1 MIPVLTTLWLLTTP
15 AGSEDPAATFAAELA
30 PHVAILV
37 EPNTS
42 ETKARSAIDAILRH
56 AASSSNATPQAV
68 LEALWSGVLE
78 GSQATRDAAVK
89 AMTQG
94 KHTSGLVA
102 FAKSELRRIE
112 EALDIATA
120 PEEDDAAARADVT
133 TAAIVTSKSTGV
145 ATTDD
150 EAAISPAERRAS
162 ELRRATQ
169 GTRALAYL
177 LERVPAD
184 ESVDVLIKLERRLR
198 DRETRRAIDASNDRD
213 AEAPVYI
220 ALATLGRRD
229 AVMVAVRAVGGMR
242 TGKPL
247 YSVDAALRDMA
258 ERRGV
263 TPPEGSA
270 KKARFRWSL
279 WSRKYEGFF
288 PESLGRYKP
297 AR

>member
-1 MIPVLTTLWLLTTP
+1 MIQVLTTLWLLTTP
-15 AGSEDPAATFAAELA
+15 AVSEDPTAAFAAELA
-30 PHVAILV
+30 PHVTILV
-37 EPNTS
+37 DPTTS
-42 ETKARSAIDAILRH
+42 ETKAQSAIDAILRI
-56 AASSSNATPQAV
+56 AASRSDATPQAV

-78 GSQATRDAAVK
+78 GSHASREAAAK
-89 AMTQG
+89 AMTRGQ
-94 KHTSGLVA
+94 HTSGLMA

-112 EALDIATA
+112 EALDVATA
-120 PEEDDAAARADVT
+120 PEEDDAVGKADVT
-133 TAAIVTSKSTGV
+133 TAAIVTSQNAAKT
-145 ATTDD
+145 AAAD
-150 EAAISPAERRAS
+150 EAAMSPAERRAS

-177 LERVPAD
+177 LEQVPAD
-184 ESVDVLIKLERRLR
+184 ESVDVLIMLERRLR

-213 AEAPVYI
+213 AEAPVYV

-229 AVMVAVRAVGGMR
+229 AVMVAVRAMGGMR

-247 YSVDAALRDMA
+247 YSVDAALRNMA